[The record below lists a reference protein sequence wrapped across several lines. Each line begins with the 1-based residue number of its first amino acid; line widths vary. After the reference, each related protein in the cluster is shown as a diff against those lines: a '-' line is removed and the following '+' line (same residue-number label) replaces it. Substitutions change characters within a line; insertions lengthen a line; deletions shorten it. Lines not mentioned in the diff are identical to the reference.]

1 MGGLPATAAW
11 RHVEARAGFEVVFIT
26 TRADG
31 LRADGHVTAVEDG
44 QAWAVSYSIEIDD
57 RWRTRSAVV
66 RSASELGERE
76 LHVEADGEG
85 SWRAD
90 GAPAGQVEG
99 CLDIDLEASAFTNA
113 LPVHRLRLD
122 ARPARPRRPRPTC
135 GLRTCASSGS
145 SRATSGSRTG
155 PTARAMHYESPAF
168 DFAAELAYDRAGLV
182 LDYPGI
188 AVRVA

>member
-11 RHVEARAGFEVVFIT
+11 RHLEARAGFEVVFIT

-57 RWRTRSAVV
+57 HWRTRSAVV

-122 ARPARPRRPRPTC
+122 PGRRAAAPAAYVRAADLRLERLEQSYERVEDGPDGARY
-135 GLRTCASSGS
+135 
-145 SRATSGSRTG
+145 
-155 PTARAMHYESPAF
+155 HYESPAF
-168 DFAAELAYDRAGLV
+168 GFAAELAYDGAGLV